1 MNVPMDLARQWLAK
15 AQNDLLN
22 ADNNLKSEVVPYDT
36 VCFHC
41 QQAAEKL
48 LKAYLVA
55 RGVQPPF
62 THDLL
67 LLLEEALPHCVQA
80 EMLRDDLALLMPYA
94 VGVRYPDEF
103 FMPTHEDACEARQA
117 AQEVLEWLRFHM
129 EGLFR

>member
-1 MNVPMDLARQWLAK
+1 MSAERELARQWLAK
-15 AQNDLLN
+15 AENDLLN
-22 ADNNLKSEVVPYDT
+22 VDNNLQSEVIPYDT

-55 RGVQPPF
+55 KGVRLPF

-67 LLLEEALPHCVQA
+67 LLLEEILPYCA
-80 EMLRDDLALLMPYA
+80 EAETLRDDLALLMPYA

-103 FMPTHEDACEARQA
+103 FMPTLDDAHEARRA
-117 AQEVLEWLRFHM
+117 AQDVLDWLKCHL
-129 EGLFR
+129 EGLFL